1 MAGPPIDPPDTY
13 YVYVDTEC
21 DHCGR
26 VLYEEWRGAEGE
38 CRVACPDCEEY
49 TSAYAWRQL

>member
-21 DHCGR
+21 HNCGR
-26 VLYEEWRGAEGE
+26 ILYEEWRGAEGE
-38 CRVACPDCEEY
+38 CRIACPDCEEY